1 MLSISGANRSV
12 YAPEPYD
19 VGRVIQADILSNG
32 HKFTVTTDGPINAG
46 WCYKNTHAY
55 YNGVINKNIMANF

>member
-19 VGRVIQADILSNG
+19 VGRVIQAVVLSNAQ
-32 HKFTVTTDGPINAG
+32 KFTVTTDGPINTG
-46 WCYKNTHAY
+46 WCYKNTQ
-55 YNGVINKNIMANF
+55 

>member
-19 VGRVIQADILSNG
+19 VGRVIQADILSNDQR
-32 HKFTVTTDGPINAG
+32 FTVATVGPINTG
-46 WCYKNTHAY
+46 WCYLTD
-55 YNGVINKNIMANF
+55 YNGVIFKI